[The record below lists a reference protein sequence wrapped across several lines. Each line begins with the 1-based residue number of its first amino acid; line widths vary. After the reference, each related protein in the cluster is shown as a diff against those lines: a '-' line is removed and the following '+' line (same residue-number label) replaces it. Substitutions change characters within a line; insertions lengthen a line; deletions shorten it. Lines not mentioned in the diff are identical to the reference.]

1 MYIKLH
7 RFSNNKDILINTD
20 HISAI
25 YEGDN
30 SFVYVSTITG
40 TFRVDESLDTIATM
54 ISYAHDIVYSSDN
67 KCYTILQDNRNY
79 IKR

>member
-20 HISAI
+20 HICAI

-30 SFVYVSTITG
+30 SCVYVSTITG
-40 TFRVDESLDTIATM
+40 TFRVDESLDTIDTM
-54 ISYAHDIVYSSDN
+54 ISYAHDIVYSRDN
-67 KCYTILQDNRNY
+67 KCYTVLQDSRNY
-79 IKR
+79 TMR